1 MLEEEDTYE
10 PPEDPDS
17 GMIMSSSSWR
27 VHDNVV
33 SGLSFEEL
41 GARALER
48 LPRDRAL
55 DGIHAFND
63 MRYVLS
69 RGLPPFPDVTFTPS
83 DHLLEYLRPF
93 AQQGKIVEEAD
104 VTRFFEAFKQKRTQV
119 N

>member
-1 MLEEEDTYE
+1 
-10 PPEDPDS
+10 
-17 GMIMSSSSWR
+17 
-27 VHDNVV
+27 V
-33 SGLSFEEL
+33 L
-41 GARALER
+41 GTRALEQ

-63 MRYVLS
+63 MRYVLLLYPS
-69 RGLPPFPDVTFTPS
+69 FFSEVIFITS

-104 VTRFFEAFKQKRTQV
+104 VTRFFATLKEKRHHV